1 MSSGRTSSARSARCT
16 SSGAAWT
23 WPAPLLRSDGA
34 TAPGRS
40 AQLRRLGHG
49 RGYSRELSSCGF
61 WPGGGEEGAFYSYA
75 YPAPDG
81 FAEAP
86 VGPDGAFYSADFQ
99 QFLLPYEIARAA
111 PDPDRAVAEFLRTT
125 YGAAADLGRW
135 DRSALE
141 DDPLRWA

>member
-1 MSSGRTSSARSARCT
+1 MH
-16 SSGAAWT
+16 
-23 WPAPLLRSDGA
+23 PLLRPDGA
-34 TAPGRS
+34 AAPGRG

-49 RGYSRELSSCGF
+49 RGLLAGAVQLRLLAG
-61 WPGGGEEGAFYSYA
+61 WRRGGRLLLLRL
-75 YPAPDG
+75 PAPDG

-99 QFLLPYEIARAA
+99 QFLLPYETARAA

-125 YGAAADLGRW
+125 YAAAADLGRW